1 MRQYRIKQTDD
12 NKYYAQTRQL
22 VDVLF
27 SWDTEWYSI
36 NNKLEELE
44 DWDYYEDWGD
54 PLTTV
59 EQAEERI
66 EQFKLKPKYPKY
78 YPSNS
83 NPS

>member
-22 VDVLF
+22 LDAF
-27 SWDTEWYSI
+27 FGWDTNWYSI
-36 NNKLEELE
+36 TNDLKEVT
-44 DWDYYEDWGD
+44 DSDYSEDWGD

-59 EQAEERI
+59 EQAQERI

-78 YPSNS
+78 YPSK
-83 NPS
+83 

>member
-22 VDVLF
+22 EDVFF
-27 SWDTEWYSI
+27 SWDTDWYSI

-44 DWDYYEDWGD
+44 DWGYSEDWGD
-54 PLTTV
+54 PLTTM
-59 EQAEERI
+59 EQAQERI

-78 YPSNS
+78 HKVD
-83 NPS
+83 